1 MTGHASRIVH
11 NSGVWSSAI
20 DEEIPMRNTAVAFA
34 VLAAALSFVGE
45 TGGQGVI
52 DTALQIPFSF
62 EHNEIIVQAAIGQK
76 GPYAMLLDTDTN
88 PSVVSLALARSS
100 GLALRKIG
108 GQISGGGADRPDV
121 YLTKLPR
128 VGLHGSSPKDLQAI
142 ALDLEQMSSRLG
154 TTIDGVLGHN
164 FLSGNVVEI
173 DYPNRLVRIGK
184 RPTSALPVVASLPFR
199 YDDDSSS
206 LVVDGAMVNG
216 KKVSATIDTGSDGTF
231 KLTPAAVDAL
241 GLTEAARNGTPD
253 ASVGYKG
260 ITQNTLGRIEEIVL
274 GDIGLHSVEVVFF
287 AKGTGRDQKP
297 WGVNIGNGFLRDY
310 IVTVDYPRKLIT
322 LQRP

>member
-1 MTGHASRIVH
+1 
-11 NSGVWSSAI
+11 
-20 DEEIPMRNTAVAFA
+20 MRNTAVAFA
-34 VLAAALSFVGE
+34 VLAVSLSHIGG
-45 TGGQGVI
+45 TGGQGII
-52 DTALQIPFSF
+52 DAAVQIPFTF
-62 EHNEIIVQAAIGQK
+62 EHNEIMVQVAIGQK

-88 PSVVSLALARSS
+88 PSVVSLRLARSS
-100 GLALRKIG
+100 GLALRKVG
-108 GQISGGGADRPDV
+108 GQVSGGGADRPDV

-128 VGLHGSSPKDLQAI
+128 VSLHGSSPKDLQAI

-173 DYPNRLVRIGK
+173 DYPNRLLRIGK
-184 RPTSALPVVASLPFR
+184 RPTSSLPVVASLPFR

-231 KLTPAAVDAL
+231 KLTPAAVDSL
-241 GLTEAARNGTPD
+241 GLAEAARNGTPD

-260 ITQNTLGRIEEIVL
+260 IAQNTLGRIEEIVI
-274 GDIGLHSVEVVFF
+274 GDIRLHSVEVVFF
-287 AKGTGRDQKP
+287 GKGTGRDQKP
-297 WGVNIGNGFLRDY
+297 WGVNIGNGFLGDY
-310 IVTVDYPRKLIT
+310 IVTVDYPRRLIT